1 MILLKFSNQSKF
13 VIHQVC
19 SLQEKLKNLCALSK
33 KNQKEHYRN
42 TYESYLQP
50 QILKNRSLLLCNLSN
65 LVGFSAITFNLLEEL
80 ATNNRNLFFVKIAW
94 I

>member
-1 MILLKFSNQSKF
+1 M
-13 VIHQVC
+13 
-19 SLQEKLKNLCALSK
+19 

-65 LVGFSAITFNLLEEL
+65 IVGFSAIPFKLHEEL
-80 ATNNRNLFFVKIAW
+80 ATSNRNLFFVKIGW
-94 I
+94 R

>member
-1 MILLKFSNQSKF
+1 M
-13 VIHQVC
+13 
-19 SLQEKLKNLCALSK
+19 

-65 LVGFSAITFNLLEEL
+65 LVGFSAITFKLLDEL